1 MNNIQIL
8 CDTALDGATFPGLC
22 DKHYVH
28 ANSKSKP
35 SGQGWAQE
43 CPFNKS
49 WGLEVVDVRDTLPSK
64 CMNK

>member
-22 DKHYVH
+22 DKQHYVH

-35 SGQGWAQE
+35 SGQ
-43 CPFNKS
+43 
-49 WGLEVVDVRDTLPSK
+49 V
-64 CMNK
+64 